1 MAIKQRYSIIIIS
14 VLLSC
19 ITFKSNHVNRN
30 TITTLGCR
38 GPTSVIPP
46 LENMT
51 RGPKTALKLQ
61 KLLTGQA
68 LITLETLETA
78 VVEFHKKKK
87 RMKTTNFLL
96 GL

>member
-30 TITTLGCR
+30 TITTLGCP
-38 GPTSVIPP
+38 GPTSVNPP
-46 LENMT
+46 VENMT

-68 LITLETLETA
+68 LITELTNA
-78 VVEFHKKKK
+78 VVQTRGGISQKEKK
-87 RMKTTNFLL
+87 NEDS
-96 GL
+96 